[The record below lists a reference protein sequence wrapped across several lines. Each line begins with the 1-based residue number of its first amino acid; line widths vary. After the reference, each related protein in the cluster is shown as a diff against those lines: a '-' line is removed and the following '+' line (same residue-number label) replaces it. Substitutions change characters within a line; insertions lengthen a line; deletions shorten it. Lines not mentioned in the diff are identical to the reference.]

1 MAKGKY
7 YTPEFKEQAV
17 KMAVGLDCTYATTC
31 STPYRASASGWTP
44 ILTGRGQ
51 HGRAADRRQV

>member
-17 KMAVGLDCTYATTC
+17 KMVVGLDFTYDLFHA
-31 STPYRASASGWTP
+31 
-44 ILTGRGQ
+44 L
-51 HGRAADRRQV
+51 

>member
-1 MAKGKY
+1 
-7 YTPEFKEQAV
+7 
-17 KMAVGLDCTYATTC
+17 MAVGLDCTYDLLHAF
-31 STPYRASASGWTP
+31 RASASGWTP

>member
-17 KMAVGLDCTYATTC
+17 KMAVGLDCTYDLFHAFRAT
-31 STPYRASASGWTP
+31 ASGWTP

>member
-17 KMAVGLDCTYATTC
+17 KMVVGLDCTYDLLHAF
-31 STPYRASASGWTP
+31 RASASCWTP

-51 HGRAADRRQV
+51 HGPAADRRQV

>member
-17 KMAVGLDCTYATTC
+17 KMAVGLDAPTTC

-51 HGRAADRRQV
+51 HGRAADRRQA

>member
-17 KMAVGLDCTYATTC
+17 KMAVGLDCTYDLFHAFRAT
-31 STPYRASASGWTP
+31 ASGWTP

-51 HGRAADRRQV
+51 HDPAADRSQA